1 MGCASSKRIEAT
13 VDVYRPAPASFSVFN
28 IATIE
33 EPWRKA
39 DDSEQELEEK
49 PTHVPSPI
57 LEKLNA
63 LEGEKIYCVTLCSNG
78 VVYITNSHF
87 FPLKIVH
94 FYQLNITQVFSIPLV
109 YVLFHWFA
117 RKLNN

>member
-1 MGCASSKRIEAT
+1 MGCTSSKRIEAT

-39 DDSEQELEEK
+39 EYSEQEHEEK

-63 LEGEKIYCVTLCSNG
+63 IEGETILSV
-78 VVYITNSHF
+78 
-87 FPLKIVH
+87 
-94 FYQLNITQVFSIPLV
+94 
-109 YVLFHWFA
+109 
-117 RKLNN
+117 

>member
-33 EPWRKA
+33 EPWKKA

-49 PTHVPSPI
+49 HTHVPSPI

-63 LEGEKIYCVTLCSNG
+63 LEGERILSVTLRNDG
-78 VVYITNSHF
+78 VVSHIDNF
-87 FPLKIVH
+87 FL
-94 FYQLNITQVFSIPLV
+94 Q
-109 YVLFHWFA
+109 
-117 RKLNN
+117 